1 MRIAI
6 DVMGGDFA
14 PVEIVKGAVE
24 AARNLSGVEK
34 LFLVGDED
42 VVKAELAKHGETPE
56 CIEVRH
62 ASQVIEMDES
72 PALALRRKKD
82 SSIMQA
88 VALVKD
94 GEADAIFSAGSTG
107 AAVAAS
113 TLRLRTLESVD
124 RPAIATVMPSINRP
138 FVLLDAGATTDCTAA
153 MLVEFAAMGDIY
165 AQKILNIDK
174 PTVGLLSIGGEDAKG
189 SKFTKEAFQLLENA
203 PLNFIGNVESR
214 DLFEGNVDVAVCDG
228 FIGNVVLKTSES
240 VSHAMG
246 QWLKDA
252 FAASLPRKIG
262 AGILK
267 SSGAFAEIK
276 EKVDPEA
283 YGGAPLL
290 GVKGVCIIGHGS
302 SSSYAVVN
310 AIRVAGTAIEQRL
323 NHLIE
328 EEINVIFTSDQNEEQ
343 SQ

>member
-6 DVMGGDFA
+6 DAMGGDFA
-14 PVEIVKGAVE
+14 PCEIVKGAVE
-24 AARNLSGVEK
+24 AARGLSGIER
-34 LFLVGDED
+34 LFLVGNETAIR
-42 VVKAELAKHGETPE
+42 AELALYGETPE

-62 ASQVIEMDES
+62 ASQVIEMDDS

-88 VALVKD
+88 VNLVKD

-107 AAVAAS
+107 AAVAAC
-113 TLRLRTLESVD
+113 TLRLRTLESVN
-124 RPAIATVMPSINRP
+124 RPAIATVMPSLKSP

-165 AQKILNIDK
+165 AEKILNIEK

-189 SKFTKEAFQLLENA
+189 SKFTKEAFQLLESSH
-203 PLNFIGNVESR
+203 LNFIGNVESH
-214 DLFEGNVDVAVCDG
+214 DLFEGKVDVAVCDG
-228 FIGNVVLKTSES
+228 FIGNVVLKTGES

-246 QWLKDA
+246 QWIRES
-252 FAASLPRKIG
+252 FSSSLIRKIG

-267 SSGAFAEIK
+267 ASGAFKEIK

-302 SSSYAVVN
+302 SSSYAVYN
-310 AIRVAGTAIEQRL
+310 AIRVAGAAIEQKL
-323 NHLIE
+323 NRLIE
-328 EEINVIFTSDQNEEQ
+328 EEINEIFKNSE
-343 SQ
+343 

>member
-6 DVMGGDFA
+6 DAMGGDFA

-24 AARNLSGVEK
+24 AARNLAGLEK
-34 LFLVGDED
+34 LFLVGDETAIR
-42 VVKAELAKHGETPE
+42 AELAKYGETPG

-82 SSIMQA
+82 SSVMQA
-88 VALVKD
+88 VNLVKE
-94 GEADAIFSAGSTG
+94 GAANAVFSAGSTG

-124 RPAIATVMPSINRP
+124 RPAIATVMPSIARP

-165 AQKILNIDK
+165 SQKIMGIDK
-174 PTVGLLSIGGEDAKG
+174 PTIGLLSIGGEDAKG

-203 PLNFIGNVESR
+203 PLNFIGNVESH

-240 VSHAMG
+240 VSRAMS
-246 QWLKDA
+246 QWLKDS

-267 SSGAFAEIK
+267 ASGAFTEIK

-328 EEINVIFTSDQNEEQ
+328 EEINVIFASDQSDQDEK
-343 SQ
+343 

>member
-6 DVMGGDFA
+6 DAMGGDFA
-14 PVEIVKGAVE
+14 PREIVKGAVE
-24 AARNLSGVEK
+24 AARGLSGIEK
-34 LFLVGDED
+34 LYLVGDEAA
-42 VVKAELAKHGETPE
+42 VQAELSKYGKKPE
-56 CIEVRH
+56 CIEILH
-62 ASQVIEMDES
+62 ASEVIGMDES

-88 VALVKD
+88 VNLVKT

-113 TLRLRTLESVD
+113 TLRLRTLDVVD
-124 RPAIATVMPSINRP
+124 RPAIATVLPSLDHP

-165 AQKILNIDK
+165 AKKILNIQK

-189 SKFTKEAFQLLENA
+189 SKFTKEAFQLLESS
-203 PLNFIGNVESR
+203 PLNFIGNVESH
-214 DLFEGNVDVAVCDG
+214 DLFEGKVDVAVCDG
-228 FIGNVVLKTSES
+228 FVGNVVLKTSES

-246 QWLKDA
+246 QWLKEA
-252 FAASLPRKIG
+252 FSSSLVRKVG

-267 SSGAFAEIK
+267 MSGAFSEIK

-302 SSSYAVVN
+302 SSSYAVYN
-310 AIRVAGTAIEQRL
+310 AIRVAGTAIEQKL

-328 EEINVIFTSDQNEEQ
+328 EEINVIFDGNEQ
-343 SQ
+343 SE

>member
-6 DVMGGDFA
+6 DAMGGDHA
-14 PVEIVKGAVE
+14 PLEIVKGAVK
-24 AARNLSGVEK
+24 AARSLHGIEK
-34 LFLVGDED
+34 LYLIGDETA
-42 VVKAELAKHGETPE
+42 VLAELSKHGDTPE

-72 PALALRRKKD
+72 PALSLRRKKD

-88 VALVKD
+88 VNLVKE

-113 TLRLRTLESVD
+113 TLRLRTLDSVH
-124 RPAIATVMPSINRP
+124 RPAIATVMPSVDRP
-138 FVLLDAGATTDCTAA
+138 FLLLDAGATTDSTAS

-165 AQKILNIDK
+165 AKKILDIEK

-189 SKFTKEAFQLLENA
+189 SKFTKEAFQLLEKSH
-203 PLNFIGNVESR
+203 LNFIGNVESR
-214 DLFEGNVDVAVCDG
+214 DLFEGRVDVAVCDG
-228 FIGNVVLKTSES
+228 FIGNIVLKTSES
-240 VSHAMG
+240 VSKAMG
-246 QWLKDA
+246 QWFKQS
-252 FAASLPRKIG
+252 FSASWVRKIA
-262 AGILK
+262 AGVLK
-267 SSGAFAEIK
+267 ASGAFQEIK
-276 EKVDPEA
+276 DKVDPEA

-302 SSSYAVVN
+302 SSSHAVYN
-310 AIRVAGTAIEQRL
+310 AIQVASTAVEQGL

-328 EEINVIFTSDQNEEQ
+328 EEINEIFGSEKSE
-343 SQ
+343 

>member
-1 MRIAI
+1 MRVAI
-6 DVMGGDFA
+6 DAMGGDYA

-24 AARNLSGVEK
+24 AARTLSGVEK
-34 LFLVGDED
+34 LFLVGDES
-42 VVKAELAKHGETPE
+42 AIRTELARYGTAPD
-56 CIEVRH
+56 CIEIRH

-88 VALVKD
+88 VNLVKL

-107 AAVAAS
+107 AAVAAC
-113 TLRLRTLESVD
+113 TLRLRTLENVD
-124 RPAIATVMPSINRP
+124 RPAIATVLPSMTHP
-138 FVLLDAGATTDCTAA
+138 FVLLDAGATTDCTAS

-189 SKFTKEAFQLLENA
+189 SKFTKEAFHLLENA
-203 PLNFIGNVESR
+203 PLNFIGNVESH
-214 DLFEGNVDVAVCDG
+214 DLFAGNVDVAVCDG
-228 FIGNVVLKTSES
+228 FVGNVVLKTSES
-240 VSHAMG
+240 VSKAMG
-246 QWLKDA
+246 QWFKES
-252 FAASLPRKIG
+252 FASSPIRKIG

-267 SSGAFAEIK
+267 ASGAFSEIK
-276 EKVDPEA
+276 KKVDPEA

-290 GVKGVCIIGHGS
+290 GVNGVCIIGHGS
-302 SSSYAVVN
+302 SSAYAVYN

-328 EEINVIFTSDQNEEQ
+328 EEINAIFNDGESAGE
-343 SQ
+343 

>member
-6 DVMGGDFA
+6 DAMGGDFA
-14 PVEIVKGAVE
+14 PREIVKGAVE
-24 AARNLSGVEK
+24 AARGLLGVEK
-34 LFLVGDED
+34 LFLVGDETA
-42 VVKAELAKHGETPE
+42 VRAELALYGDIPE

-62 ASQVIEMDES
+62 ASQVIEMDDS
-72 PALALRRKKD
+72 PALALRRKRD

-88 VALVKD
+88 VNLVKV
-94 GEADAIFSAGSTG
+94 GEAEAIFSAGSTG
-107 AAVAAS
+107 AAVAAC
-113 TLRLRTLESVD
+113 TLRLRTLDNVD
-124 RPAIATVMPSINRP
+124 RPAIATVLPSIVDP

-153 MLVEFAAMGDIY
+153 MLVEFAAMGDVY
-165 AQKILNIDK
+165 AQKILNIEK

-189 SKFTKEAFQLLENA
+189 SKFTKEAFQLLESS
-203 PLNFIGNVESR
+203 PLNFIGNVESH
-214 DLFEGNVDVAVCDG
+214 DLFEGNVHVAVCDG
-228 FIGNVVLKTSES
+228 FIGNIVLKTSES

-246 QWLKDA
+246 QWFKESFSKTLA
-252 FAASLPRKIG
+252 RKIG

-302 SSSYAVVN
+302 SSSRAVYN
-310 AIRVAGTAIEQRL
+310 AIKVAGKAVEQKL
-323 NHLIE
+323 NSLIE
-328 EEINVIFTSDQNEEQ
+328 EEINIIFDGGTTSE
-343 SQ
+343 

>member
-6 DVMGGDFA
+6 DAMGGDFA
-14 PVEIVKGAVE
+14 PLEIVKGAVE
-24 AARNLSGVEK
+24 AARGVSGIEK
-34 LFLVGDED
+34 LFLVGDETA
-42 VVKAELAKHGETPE
+42 VRAELAKYGEVPE

-62 ASQVIEMDES
+62 ASEVIGMDES
-72 PALALRRKKD
+72 PALALRRKRD

-88 VALVKD
+88 VNLVKE

-107 AAVAAS
+107 AAVAAC
-113 TLRLRTLESVD
+113 TLRLRTLENVD
-124 RPAIATVMPSINRP
+124 RPAIATVLPSLKHP

-165 AQKILNIDK
+165 AKKILNIAK
-174 PTVGLLSIGGEDAKG
+174 PTVGLLSIGEEDTKG
-189 SKFTKEAFQLLENA
+189 SKNTKEAFQLLEKSH
-203 PLNFIGNVESR
+203 LNFIGNVESH
-214 DLFEGNVDVAVCDG
+214 DLFAGNVDVAVCDG

-246 QWLKDA
+246 QWLKEA
-252 FAASLPRKIG
+252 FSSSPIRKIG

-267 SSGAFAEIK
+267 AAGAFKEIK
-276 EKVDPEA
+276 DRVDPEA

-302 SSSYAVVN
+302 SSSYAVYN
-310 AIRVAGTAIEQRL
+310 AICVASKAIEQKL
-323 NHLIE
+323 NQLIE
-328 EEINVIFTSDQNEEQ
+328 NEINEIFSSEEQ
-343 SQ
+343 GE

>member
-6 DVMGGDFA
+6 DAMGGDHA
-14 PVEIVKGAVE
+14 PGEIVKGAVE
-24 AARNLSGVEK
+24 AALTISGIEK
-34 LFLVGDED
+34 LYLVGDETA
-42 VVKAELAKHGETPE
+42 VQTELKKYDKIPE

-62 ASQVIEMDES
+62 ASQVIEMGDS
-72 PALALRRKKD
+72 PAMALRRKKD

-88 VALVKD
+88 VNLVKE
-94 GEADAIFSAGSTG
+94 GAAGAIFSAGSTG
-107 AAVAAS
+107 AAVAAC

-124 RPAIATVMPSINRP
+124 RPAIAAVMPSLKRP

-165 AQKILNIDK
+165 SQKILNVEK
-174 PTVGLLSIGGEDAKG
+174 PTIGLLSVGGEDAKG
-189 SKFTKEAFQLLENA
+189 NKFTKEAFQLLEKS
-203 PLNFIGNVESR
+203 PVNFIGNVESH

-228 FIGNVVLKTSES
+228 FVGNVVLKTSES

-246 QWLKDA
+246 QWLKESFSSSA
-252 FAASLPRKIG
+252 VRKVG

-267 SSGAFAEIK
+267 ASGAFQEIK
-276 EKVDPEA
+276 DRVDPEA

-290 GVKGVCIIGHGS
+290 GVNGVCIIGHGS

-310 AIRVAGTAIEQRL
+310 AIRVASTAIEQKL
-323 NHLIE
+323 NSLIE
-328 EEINVIFTSDQNEEQ
+328 EEISVIFDSE
-343 SQ
+343 

>member
-6 DVMGGDFA
+6 DAMGGDHA

-24 AARNLSGVEK
+24 AARNLPGIEK
-34 LFLVGDED
+34 LYLVGDETA
-42 VVKAELAKHGETPE
+42 VQAELAKYGETPE

-62 ASQVIEMDES
+62 ASQVIEMDDS
-72 PALALRRKKD
+72 PALSLRRKKD

-88 VALVKD
+88 VNLVKE
-94 GEADAIFSAGSTG
+94 GEAGAIFSAGSTG
-107 AAVAAS
+107 AAVAAC
-113 TLRLRTLESVD
+113 TLRLRTLESVH
-124 RPAIATVMPSINRP
+124 RPAIATVLPSVDRP
-138 FVLLDAGATTDCTAA
+138 FLLLDAGATTDSTAS

-165 AQKILNIDK
+165 AKKILNIKK
-174 PTVGLLSIGGEDAKG
+174 PTVGLLSIGGEEAKG
-189 SKFTKEAFQLLENA
+189 SKFTKEAFQLLENS

-214 DLFEGNVDVAVCDG
+214 DLFEGRVDVVACDG
-228 FIGNVVLKTSES
+228 FIGNIVLKTSES
-240 VSHAMG
+240 VSKAMG
-246 QWLKDA
+246 QWLKQSFSKDIV
-252 FAASLPRKIG
+252 RKIA

-267 SSGAFAEIK
+267 ASGAFQEIK

-302 SSSYAVVN
+302 SSSVAVYN
-310 AIRVAGTAIEQRL
+310 AINVAGTAIEQGL

-328 EEINVIFTSDQNEEQ
+328 EEINEIFGSE
-343 SQ
+343 

>member
-6 DVMGGDFA
+6 DAMGGDFA
-14 PVEIVKGAVE
+14 PREIVKGAVE
-24 AARNLSGVEK
+24 AARGLSGIEK
-34 LFLVGDED
+34 LYLVGDESA
-42 VVKAELAKHGETPE
+42 VQAELSKYGKTPE
-56 CIEVRH
+56 CIEIRH
-62 ASQVIEMDES
+62 ASEVIGMDES

-88 VALVKD
+88 VNLVKT

-113 TLRLRTLESVD
+113 TLRLRTLDVVD
-124 RPAIATVMPSINRP
+124 RPAIATVLPSLDHP

-165 AQKILNIDK
+165 AKKILNISK

-189 SKFTKEAFQLLENA
+189 SKFTKEAFQLLESS
-203 PLNFIGNVESR
+203 PLNFIGNVESH
-214 DLFEGNVDVAVCDG
+214 DLFEGKVDVAVCDG
-228 FIGNVVLKTSES
+228 FVGNVVLKTSES

-246 QWLKDA
+246 QWLKESFSRTA
-252 FAASLPRKIG
+252 VRKLG

-267 SSGAFAEIK
+267 ASGAFSEIK

-302 SSSYAVVN
+302 SSSYAVYN
-310 AIRVAGTAIEQRL
+310 AIRVAGTAIEQKL

-328 EEINVIFTSDQNEEQ
+328 EEINVIFDGNEQ
-343 SQ
+343 SE